1 MQTME
6 IKSDGSIKDAKPM
19 DKKKFT
25 LQELQE
31 AVNGMIKI
39 IDIPFH
45 DCYLITNEEGALL
58 KLPINHWASQIYEGS
73 YGLAN
78 QIVGD
83 VLVCDKE
90 FVD

>member
-1 MQTME
+1 MV

-25 LQELQE
+25 LQEMQQ

-45 DCYLITNEEGALL
+45 DCYLITNEEGKLL
-58 KLPINHWASQIYEGS
+58 KLPVNDMASRIYEGS
-73 YGLAN
+73 YGLSN
-78 QIVGD
+78 QILGD